1 MDVDV
6 RNDGTQFDKNV
17 KNMENLIKLCLQ
29 RLVMSFKALQS
40 SGDAEEGSQRKAS
53 LTADN
58 SVSNAEIGATSVTPI
73 EEKNEI
79 EEETSI
85 EEMLAFVQSL
95 EQVLTD
101 EKTDKLIAK
110 TKQVFTVKGQHDYSE
125 ETQTRQKL
133 QSCQESLQQ
142 MLTGIQSAVARV
154 ELFLRSMVKFSYLS
168 QRVFIHLIYQGFC
181 G

>member
-1 MDVDV
+1 
-6 RNDGTQFDKNV
+6 
-17 KNMENLIKLCLQ
+17 
-29 RLVMSFKALQS
+29 MSFKALQS
-40 SGDAEEGSQRKAS
+40 SGEAEEGSQRKAS

-101 EKTDKLIAK
+101 EKTDKLIVK

-125 ETQTRQKL
+125 ET
-133 QSCQESLQQ
+133 
-142 MLTGIQSAVARV
+142 
-154 ELFLRSMVKFSYLS
+154 
-168 QRVFIHLIYQGFC
+168 
-181 G
+181 